1 MCDFFSCVSDGKN
14 KVLYADNELR
24 KSNKIDSD
32 SHSELMAHF
41 GINGVMSDRWNK
53 YEYNPLTK
61 KFTVDKINTD
71 DDSEKVE
78 KFCNNLDFST
88 IVPELIIKPIIH
100 PFKDVKCGRITK
112 KDIENLAKWASV
124 LASVGNSVWNS
135 VGNSVWSSV
144 GNSIWHSVRDL
155 VWNSVRDSVWN
166 SVWDSV
172 GNSVWNSVGN
182 SVWDSVYGYVSS
194 FFNIDKWKFVE
205 HEKGKNPFQCCI
217 DLWERGIAPSFDGK
231 IWRLHTYKGIVK
243 EFTVKELKEIK
254 AF

>member
-135 VGNSVWSSV
+135 VGNSVW
-144 GNSIWHSVRDL
+144 
-155 VWNSVRDSVWN
+155 
-166 SVWDSV
+166 
-172 GNSVWNSVGN
+172 
-182 SVWDSVYGYVSS
+182 DSVYGYVSS

>member
-24 KSNKIDSD
+24 KSNKINSD

-124 LASVGNSVWNS
+124 LASG
-135 VGNSVWSSV
+135 
-144 GNSIWHSVRDL
+144 RDL
-155 VWNSVRDSVWN
+155 VWNSVR
-166 SVWDSV
+166 DSV

>member
-24 KSNKIDSD
+24 KSNKINSD

-124 LASVGNSVWNS
+124 LASV
-135 VGNSVWSSV
+135 
-144 GNSIWHSVRDL
+144 RDL
-155 VWNSVRDSVWN
+155 VWDSVRDSVWN
-166 SVWDSV
+166 SVGNSV